1 MSPAETAARPAILRV
16 LVARTEDQAGPLV
29 AALRDAGLEPT
40 VVPAIAIEPEPA
52 GGDLDRA
59 ASTLDRYDW
68 VVVTSANGARLIAAA
83 AARAGQSMDGP
94 GWAAVGDRSSAALRD
109 AGVRVQFRPPVASAV
124 ALGTTLPVGP
134 DDRVLVVQG
143 DLAGNRLAATLRAR
157 GATVEV
163 VVGYRTREA
172 PKASRPLLRRALA
185 GMPRIRAIVLTSGS
199 TVRGLL
205 SLAAPDEH
213 LVRAIPAVCIGPA
226 TAREA
231 ERLGFE
237 RVAIPP
243 EPTPGAIA
251 ATAAAIATRGET
263 Q

>member
-1 MSPAETAARPAILRV
+1 MLRV

-29 AALRDAGLEPT
+29 AALHDAGLEPT

-59 ASTLDRYDW
+59 AITLDRYDW

-83 AARAGQSMDGP
+83 ASRAGKSMDGP
-94 GWAAVGDRSSAALRD
+94 RWAAVGDRSSAALRD
-109 AGVRVQFRPPVASAV
+109 AGVRVQFRPRVASAV

-134 DDRVLVVQG
+134 DDRILVVQG
-143 DLAGNRLAATLRAR
+143 DLAGDRLAATLRAR

-172 PKASRPLLRRALA
+172 PEASRPLLQRALA
-185 GMPRIRAIVLTSGS
+185 GVPRIRAIVFTSGS

-205 SLAAPDEH
+205 ALAAAHEH
-213 LVRAIPAVCIGPA
+213 LVRGIPAVCIGPA

-231 ERLGFE
+231 RRLGFE
-237 RVAIPP
+237 RVAVSP
-243 EPTPGAIA
+243 EPAPAAIA